1 MDWVRMVVMYVM
13 KSGQILDTFFKNRDG
28 LDVEYKTKR
37 AVKTCSKLEFALRL
51 WKDGGASAEMG
62 KAGDD
67 SHGEIPISH
76 QRHGCHEAGLNQ
88 QGTLQQERRTE
99 DQASVLASH

>member
-1 MDWVRMVVMYVM
+1 
-13 KSGQILDTFFKNRDG
+13 
-28 LDVEYKTKR
+28 
-37 AVKTCSKLEFALRL
+37 
-51 WKDGGASAEMG
+51 MG